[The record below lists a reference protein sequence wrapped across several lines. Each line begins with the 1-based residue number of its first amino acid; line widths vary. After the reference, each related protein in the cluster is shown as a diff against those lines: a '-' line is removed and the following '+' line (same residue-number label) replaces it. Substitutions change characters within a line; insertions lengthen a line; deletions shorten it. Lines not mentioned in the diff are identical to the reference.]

1 MLSVKNGQAERKRQA
16 RLNEKKRDHM
26 PLVIGI
32 RLRRASKVYHFNPG
46 QLIDLEKG
54 DFVIVETSR
63 GQAMGRVV
71 CQPHEMSCENMR
83 GELKAVLRRATS
95 WDAVQ
100 QDLHNNQKPEVVHKA
115 REAVAAHGLPMKVVD
130 VEYNFD
136 GTHLTVYFAAESRV
150 DFRKLVRE
158 LSKTFM
164 TSVEMRQIGVRDEAK
179 LMDGHGRCGYRLCCA
194 AWMQEFEPVSIK
206 LAKQQGL
213 PLNPAEISGVCG
225 RLLCCLA
232 YESSMYA
239 DALKSLPKR
248 RTRVMTQHGEGTVE
262 RVHPLKESVTVRLD
276 KTETLVEVP
285 AKELVTDT
293 EPERVAEAQK
303 PRRRRKGHSRRR

>member
-1 MLSVKNGQAERKRQA
+1 
-16 RLNEKKRDHM
+16 M
-26 PLVIGI
+26 PLVVGI
-32 RLRRASKVYHFNPG
+32 SLRQASKVYHFNPG
-46 QLIDLEKG
+46 QLLDLEKG

-71 CQPHEMSCENMR
+71 CQPHEMPSESMR
-83 GELKAVLRRATS
+83 GELKPVLRRATS

-100 QDLHNNQKPEVVHKA
+100 RDLHNNKKPEVLQEA
-115 REAVAAHGLPMKVVD
+115 RAEVVAHGLPMKVVD
-130 VEYNFD
+130 AEYNFD
-136 GTHLTVYFAAESRV
+136 GSHLTVYFASESRV

-158 LSKTFM
+158 LSKKLV

-194 AWMQEFEPVSIK
+194 AWLQEFEPVSIK

-232 YESSMYA
+232 YESSMY
-239 DALKSLPKR
+239 DEALKSLPKR
-248 RTRVMTQHGEGTVE
+248 RTRVMTRHGEGTVE
-262 RVHPLKESVTVRLD
+262 RVHPLRESVTIRLD
-276 KTETLVEVP
+276 NSETWVEVP
-285 AKELVTDT
+285 ANELVTDT
-293 EPERVAEAQK
+293 EPETQRAGEPEK
-303 PRRRRKGHSRRR
+303 PRRRNKGHSRRRAPSQ